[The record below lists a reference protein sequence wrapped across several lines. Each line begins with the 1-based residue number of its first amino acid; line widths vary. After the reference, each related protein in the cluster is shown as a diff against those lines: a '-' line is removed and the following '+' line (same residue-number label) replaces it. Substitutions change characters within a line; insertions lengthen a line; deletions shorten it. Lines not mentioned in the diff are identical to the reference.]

1 MIHDLLL
8 RWVVTGLFA
17 LGATECGLPLL
28 IRRLPATAAVSH
40 GLHLLMAISMSVMA
54 WPWGAKVPTVGP
66 AVFFLLAALWF
77 LAVAIIAV
85 RSRYPRMANGY
96 HALMMLATAWMYVSM
111 NNPVHVHSP
120 HSPSTPMPGMDMAAM
135 NEQASSEAPA
145 LFTALNWIGAVVF
158 TIAAAFWVSTYF
170 VERRRTTTRFGPLG
184 DVAQAMTAAAMAIL
198 FGATLFAI

>member
-17 LGATECGLPLL
+17 LGATEFGLLLL

-40 GLHLLMAISMSVMA
+40 GLQLLMAISMSVMA

-85 RSRYPRMANGY
+85 RSRYPRMSNGY
-96 HALMMLATAWMYVSM
+96 HALMMLATAWMYVSI
-111 NNPVHVHSP
+111 NNPLHVHSP
-120 HSPSTPMPGMDMAAM
+120 HSPSTPMGGMDMAAM

-145 LFTALNWIGAVVF
+145 LFTAVNWIGAVVF

-170 VERRRTTTRFGPLG
+170 VERRRATTRFGPLG
-184 DVAQAMTAAAMAIL
+184 DVAQAMTAVGMAIL
-198 FGATLFAI
+198 FAATLFVI